1 MHIRAEIDKILDQI
15 NKIIRIADMQGGVD
29 EEQTTELQKLFDEI
43 NKKTLNGE
51 RAKGIWSES
60 PEFNNTK

>member
-51 RAKGIWSES
+51 RAKRIWAES